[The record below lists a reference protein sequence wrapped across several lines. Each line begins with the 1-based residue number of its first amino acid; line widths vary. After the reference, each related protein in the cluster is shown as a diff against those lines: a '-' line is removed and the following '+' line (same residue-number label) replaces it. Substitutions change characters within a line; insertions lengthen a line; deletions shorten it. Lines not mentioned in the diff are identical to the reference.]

1 MRVLHVVSVL
11 QSGGIETMLYRYLH
25 YMKDRDITFE
35 IMTHD
40 ENEQGMLY
48 QRFLQLGIRIYRI
61 PSKHTSLRKNL
72 AAMNN
77 IIAHGAYDVIK
88 AICHVSLY

>member
-25 YMKDRDITFE
+25 YMKDRNITFE

-48 QRFLQLGIRIYRI
+48 QRLPTVRMMSF
-61 PSKHTSLRKNL
+61 
-72 AAMNN
+72 MF
-77 IIAHGAYDVIK
+77 IK

>member
-40 ENEQGMLY
+40 ENEQGMLFINDFY
-48 QRFLQLGIRIYRI
+48 
-61 PSKHTSLRKNL
+61 N
-72 AAMNN
+72 
-77 IIAHGAYDVIK
+77 
-88 AICHVSLY
+88 